1 MTVTDSPAKSPPGLP
16 SGVFL
21 IPAVVVLG
29 VVGFALHVA
38 SGPASLDKLG
48 PTLGLFFGV
57 IPEAIVFL
65 SMYFW
70 MIYYLRARRPQWRIG
85 LAAGAATLI
94 GLTTCA
100 ASICLLLGAF
110 ALEAMLR

>member
-1 MTVTDSPAKSPPGLP
+1 MTDSLAKSPPGLP

-21 IPAVVVLG
+21 VPALVVLG

-38 SGPASLDKLG
+38 SGPASLNKLG

-65 SMYFW
+65 CVYFW
-70 MIYYLRARRPQWRIG
+70 VIYYLRARRPQCRIG

-94 GLTTCA
+94 GLTACA
-100 ASICLLLGAF
+100 AAIGLLLGAF